1 MTKSLEAETGG
12 STHPVD
18 RDDDPGAG
26 TRGHHRQVQAGSQIL
41 TRDCD
46 AFDITGEA
54 DFVLYVTAR
63 SLEDYDQFMRKFFS
77 QNARIK
83 SLKTMVAANRL
94 QATLGVHLLRVDGYE
109 G

>member
-1 MTKSLEAETGG
+1 M
-12 STHPVD
+12 
-18 RDDDPGAG
+18 
-26 TRGHHRQVQAGSQIL
+26 
-41 TRDCD
+41 
-46 AFDITGEA
+46 
-54 DFVLYVTAR
+54 LYVTAR